1 MPIFNRLIFNKY
13 SHAGS
18 LCYGV
23 LAPISRSYPPVEGR
37 LHTCY
42 SPVRRSPPSVLLP
55 HVLPLD
61 LHVLGLSLAFILSQ
75 DQTLRCIICCYERN
89 LSFQPARHYLL
100 LTLSIPKCWLFFFD
114 LLFSY
119 PVIFLTGTNCSSF
132 KIPSS
137 RRAIVILLVFYFTMY
152 VNMLK
157 IVSF

>member
-1 MPIFNRLIFNKY
+1 MPISNRLIFNKY
-13 SHAGS
+13 SHAES
-18 LCYGV
+18 LFYRV
-23 LAPISRSYPPVEGR
+23 LVRLSTGYPLVKGR

-42 SPVRRSPPSVLLP
+42 SPVRRSPPSYCYNA
-55 HVLPLD
+55 LPLD